1 MVGNALKLNCEMRAA
16 ERFLPARGGGKWND
30 VGKRGGS
37 QPEVIR
43 AAAEKLGGRGLESI
57 RVSTEDAFGRDKASP
72 GQGHTTAF
80 ENLRE
85 TPVKR
90 LRKRARGFW

>member
-1 MVGNALKLNCEMRAA
+1 MVGNALKLNCEMRSA

-57 RVSTEDAFGRDKASP
+57 RVSTEDAFVFCTMGGIRPHQDKGIQPRSKTSGKP
-72 GQGHTTAF
+72 
-80 ENLRE
+80 R
-85 TPVKR
+85 
-90 LRKRARGFW
+90 